1 MIVFVVKPSRNCF
14 GANFK
19 GKSAYTQQEEALFH
33 FFSQIFH
40 YFNITLRNQPQ
51 GNPQSNGRVVLDNA
65 LHENNNFADRSVA
78 ALLLCQAKLKK
89 ALNLP

>member
-1 MIVFVVKPSRNCF
+1 MFWSEFQGKKSIYLKGRS
-14 GANFK
+14 NFNF
-19 GKSAYTQQEEALFH
+19 S
-33 FFSQIFH
+33 SQIFY

-78 ALLLCQAKLKK
+78 TLLLWQAKLKK
-89 ALNLP
+89 VLNLP